1 MTTARYLTPKGAPI
15 SRKGI
20 APDFVLEAKEGDAR
34 GSAGESAGV
43 ASDGQLGLAFDIV
56 RAASI
61 TEHGS
66 PVRAGGATG

>member
-43 ASDGQLGLAFDIV
+43 ASMV
-56 RAASI
+56 SSASRSI
-61 TEHGS
+61 S
-66 PVRAGGATG
+66 